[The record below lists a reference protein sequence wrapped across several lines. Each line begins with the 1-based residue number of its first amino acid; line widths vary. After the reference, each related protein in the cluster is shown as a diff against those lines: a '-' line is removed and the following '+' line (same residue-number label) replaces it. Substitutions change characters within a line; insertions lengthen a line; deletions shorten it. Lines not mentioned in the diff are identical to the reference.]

1 MDAQK
6 SLDNLN
12 AIVRDRRG
20 SEKERRDHVRDGYHE
35 NRKLVLIK
43 YDQFV

>member
-1 MDAQK
+1 MAMDAQK
-6 SLDNLN
+6 SLDNL
-12 AIVRDRRG
+12 VRDRRG

-35 NRKLVLIK
+35 NRKPVLIK